1 MELIEKILKELAF
14 SKTEIADLLDAEKTD
29 QQAEILSAWSAR
41 YNDVII
47 SKPEVRAKFKEEF
60 ELSVGKEA
68 QRKSRKAISNDLN
81 LGLTNK
87 QIEEMTNEEFSAIVK
102 EHANKETDTK
112 LKDIEAQ
119 YKEEK
124 RLREEAESKLEVEIE
139 KVKTE
144 FSQKDIN
151 REIELRKA
159 RFLASKDSN
168 KFDKS
173 DTELIEYAIEGAKQ
187 KKGISFVIE
196 NDKVYV
202 TKDGQKLRD
211 KSNNFVEYEAFLDEE
226 ISPRFEIKQK
236 QTPDIRKDEKGNII
250 PEKEE
255 SEAVKRQKEVY
266 AKHNIPVVATA

>member
-124 RLREEAESKLEVEIE
+124 
-139 KVKTE
+139 
-144 FSQKDIN
+144 DC
-151 REIELRKA
+151 
-159 RFLASKDSN
+159 
-168 KFDKS
+168 
-173 DTELIEYAIEGAKQ
+173 
-187 KKGISFVIE
+187 
-196 NDKVYV
+196 
-202 TKDGQKLRD
+202 
-211 KSNNFVEYEAFLDEE
+211 
-226 ISPRFEIKQK
+226 
-236 QTPDIRKDEKGNII
+236 
-250 PEKEE
+250 
-255 SEAVKRQKEVY
+255 VKRQK
-266 AKHNIPVVATA
+266 AN

>member
-14 SKTEIADLLDAEKTD
+14 RKTEIADLLDAEKTD

-236 QTPDIRKDEKGNII
+236 Q
-250 PEKEE
+250 
-255 SEAVKRQKEVY
+255 SLLL
-266 AKHNIPVVATA
+266 